1 MLKLGLI
8 HPFLILKSKL
18 EHVMITANHLR
29 FDPMAGVIE
38 GRTATVRRL
47 SDLAGSFADQAAL
60 QAALAADDPIIYRAT
75 QVEEGAAEGDIHYG
89 LAVIYPGKVGDEYH
103 LTKGHIHAWR
113 PAAEVYIGLAGRGLM
128 LLEDERTGESTAIP
142 LERNSTVYVPG
153 YAAHRTINIGDEP
166 LVYWGVLSSRAGH
179 DYGAVG
185 KRNFSKVV
193 VALDGQP
200 TVMDRAAYLQRIR

>member
-1 MLKLGLI
+1 M
-8 HPFLILKSKL
+8 
-18 EHVMITANHLR
+18 VTANHLR
-29 FDPMAGVIE
+29 FDPDTGTIA
-38 GRTATVRRL
+38 GRTATVRHLR
-47 SDLAGSFADQAAL
+47 DLAGSFADPAAY
-60 QAALAADDPIIYRAT
+60 QAALATGDPVIYRAT
-75 QVEEGAAEGDIHYG
+75 QVEEGADEGDIHYG
-89 LAVIYPGKVGDEYH
+89 LAIIYPGKVGAEYH

-179 DYGAVG
+179 DYGTIG
-185 KRNFSKVV
+185 QRNFSKVV
-193 VALDGQP
+193 VEIDGQP
-200 TVMDRAAYLQRIR
+200 VVMDRTTYLQRIR